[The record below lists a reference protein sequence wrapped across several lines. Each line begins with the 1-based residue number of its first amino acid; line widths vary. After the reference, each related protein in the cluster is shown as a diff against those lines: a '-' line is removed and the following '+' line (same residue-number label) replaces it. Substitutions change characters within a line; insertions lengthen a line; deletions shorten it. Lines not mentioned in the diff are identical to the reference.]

1 MKIDMN
7 KYEDREKYDP
17 FRFKEWPRHDE
28 HWPRIQE
35 RKELLDPLTVDIIEG
50 ALEWAIDEGEAV
62 VERMARGSIIREQ
75 HDYRAS
81 FNTVDCNSVTHV
93 SWAAT
98 ADPIRNCY
106 ELEDIRPGDVFV
118 YNDVYSSLGT
128 IGHLPDYCAVVPVFS
143 DERIIGFSQIF
154 GHCTDV
160 GGRVVGSWPLSST
173 SIFEDGT
180 MCPPI
185 KLYDQGKLNEE
196 AYRIILRNSRFP
208 DELRGDIDAFIS
220 CARLIQRQ
228 VLELCQRYD
237 TDTVEAAFYEIMDR
251 CEKTVI
257 EKALPQIPEG
267 EFIGEDFIENDGV
280 DRDKPVKIKLTILK
294 DSERMIV
301 DFEGTDPQTKGPI
314 NWPMDG
320 RHFSKWLGAFIKG
333 YAPGMVINDGFTKV
347 FQCMLPPKTVLSA
360 RFPAP
365 SSDRMTSMLMM
376 INAFTAAMVKAT
388 KGNAVAAM
396 QNIQLYAIFGENE
409 KGEPF
414 LYREIFGAGSG
425 ARPYEDGTD
434 MVDLVP
440 NSRNLPAEFIEQ
452 RYPVI
457 VERVG
462 AYIDS
467 GGPGKHRGGL
477 GYLKDVRALVDGY
490 FSPVAYRTEFACFGV
505 NGGMAGKPGVCWI
518 NPGTPQEKKIIH
530 SHESIPIKAG
540 DIVRITTP
548 GGGGWG
554 DPLERDPERVR
565 LDVQRNIVSLE
576 SAKDDYGVIL
586 QKVEN
591 PRRAYEIDESATKQL
606 RDEIRKNRE
615 PLKLINRGE
624 RVNQLINEGKISVSD
639 YDMLAFPNTPAYA

>member
-1 MKIDMN
+1 ME
-7 KYEDREKYDP
+7 KYENREKYDP
-17 FRFKEWPRHDE
+17 FRFKEWPRNDE

-35 RKELLDPLTVDIIEG
+35 RKKHLDSLTIDIIEG
-50 ALEWAIDEGEAV
+50 ALEWAINEGEAV
-62 VERMARGSIIREQ
+62 VERMARGTIIREQ

-81 FNTVDCNSVTHV
+81 FNTVDCNNVTHV

-98 ADPIRNCY
+98 ADPVRNY
-106 ELEDIRPGDVFV
+106 YNLEDIRPGDVFL
-118 YNDVYSSLGT
+118 YNDVHESLGT
-128 IGHLPDYCAVVPVFS
+128 IGHLPDYCPVIPVFS
-143 DERIIGFSQIF
+143 DGRLIGFSQIF

-160 GGRVVGSWPLSST
+160 GGRVLGSWPLSST

-196 AYRIILRNSRFP
+196 AYRIILRNSRTP
-208 DELRGDIDAFIS
+208 DELSGDIDAFIS
-220 CARLIQRQ
+220 CCRLIEHQ
-228 VLELCQRYD
+228 VIDLCQRYD
-237 TDTVEAAFYEIMDR
+237 TDTVEAAFYAIMER
-251 CEKTVI
+251 CEKTVR
-257 EKALPQIPEG
+257 EEVLPQIPEG
-267 EFIGEDFIENDGV
+267 VFIGEDFIENDGV
-280 DRDKPVKIKLTILK
+280 DRDKPVKIKLTIRK

-301 DFEGTDPQTKGPI
+301 DFEGTDPQTRGPV

-333 YAPGMVINDGFTKV
+333 YAPGMVINDGFTNV
-347 FQCMLPPKTVLSA
+347 YQCMIPPKTVLSA

-365 SSDRMTSMLMM
+365 SSDRMASMLVM
-376 INAFTAAMVKAT
+376 INAFTAAMAKAT
-388 KGNAVAAM
+388 KGNTIAAM
-396 QNIQLYAIFGENE
+396 QNIQLYAISGKDH
-409 KGEPF
+409 KGEQF

-452 RYPVI
+452 RYPVV

-462 AYIDS
+462 AFIDS
-467 GGPGKHRGGL
+467 GGPGQYRGGL
-477 GYLKDVRALVDGY
+477 GYLKDIRTLVDGN

-505 NGGMAGKPGVCWI
+505 NGGMAGKPGVCLI
-518 NPGTPQEKKIIH
+518 NPGTPQEKKVIH
-530 SHESIPIKAG
+530 SHESIPVKAG

-554 DPLERDPERVR
+554 DPLERELERVR
-565 LDVQRNIVSLE
+565 LDVQRRIVSIE

-586 QKVEN
+586 KRVAN
-591 PRRAYEIDESATKQL
+591 PRRVYEVDESATNQL
-606 RDEIRKNRE
+606 REEIRKNRE
-615 PLKLINRGE
+615 PLKLIDRGE
-624 RVNQLINEGKISVSD
+624 RVNQLIKEGKISVSD
-639 YDMLAFPNTPAYA
+639 FDMPAYTNIPSHV